1 MLLFWF
7 CTLSVTR
14 TVDFSRVLNVHA
26 PVSTRLTTNWRKLY
40 TVGRG
45 GCQDEYIRNE
55 NIFAN
60 FSFNYRFS
68 QRLTRR
74 LFVAFLRNLYSF
86 KFLRDCEKEFFC
98 PSSSSG
104 DGCLT
109 PTIKCWDQ
117 QSSTPNRR
125 SWHAR
130 APQYEISRDMRDLL
144 LCPDRD
150 QYTVAF
156 GI

>member
-45 GCQDEYIRNE
+45 GCSDEYIRNE

-60 FSFNYRFS
+60 FSFNHRFS
-68 QRLTRR
+68 QQLTKRF
-74 LFVAFLRNLYSF
+74 FVTLLGNLYI
-86 KFLRDCEKEFFC
+86 LLNFC
-98 PSSSSG
+98 AIAKTNIFVPALVG
-104 DGCLT
+104 M
-109 PTIKCWDQ
+109 
-117 QSSTPNRR
+117 
-125 SWHAR
+125 A
-130 APQYEISRDMRDLL
+130 ASRQ
-144 LCPDRD
+144 P
-150 QYTVAF
+150 
-156 GI
+156 